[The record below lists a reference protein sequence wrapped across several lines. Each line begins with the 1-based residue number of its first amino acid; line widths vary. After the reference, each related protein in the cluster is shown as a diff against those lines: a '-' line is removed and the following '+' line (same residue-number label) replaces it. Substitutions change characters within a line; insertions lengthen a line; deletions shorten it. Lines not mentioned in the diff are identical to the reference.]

1 MAMMCS
7 EVQALLQAYVMREIE
22 PEQRRFVD
30 SHVVDCSDCQRELAL
45 MTAVVSTL
53 DHQPV
58 LEPPPGFGE
67 KVLAAL
73 PRQRAFV
80 PSPWWALALA
90 PLLAGAAFLLRGP
103 VARALE
109 TVFSRSSLSHLS
121 LPAVSF
127 QQAGIA
133 AGAVVVL
140 GLLVAAGGAVFC
152 WQTYLRD

>member
-1 MAMMCS
+1 MNCDEIRRS
-7 EVQALLQAYVMREIE
+7 VQDYVMRELE
-22 PEQRRFVD
+22 PENRRLFDAHLVE
-30 SHVVDCSDCQRELAL
+30 CAECQRELAL

-58 LEPPPGFGE
+58 MEPSAGFGE